1 MCEGQ
6 GTTLREGT
14 ALPTEARVHAST
26 GSTILK
32 GERALTVDHL
42 KLLAAKF
49 KVRADKFMS

>member
-1 MCEGQ
+1 
-6 GTTLREGT
+6 LREGT